1 MKRAALLLL
10 LALGGWACAS
20 APAGRSAAAAAAPGP
35 RAPYDASPAAPHSV
49 EIQIDSRAAREILES
64 LSKPRFDLPDAKL
77 LEDLPAVRLTIQDST
92 HTPEVFERDMAA
104 AFDEKSRTAVFDFWT
119 IRRERDR
126 WQALLQAVVARQN
139 DLVRLASRRA
149 SALLPG
155 DRPVTVAVRVHLSF
169 GLAGLAD
176 HLVLADSQGRDTMVV
191 DLARALGEMQGE
203 PLDSQI
209 SRLARLVAAEAFRQA
224 WLTYRR
230 GNPNWTGH
238 PEIAPIDLFL
248 RAVAEAGPVAVFSV
262 DENFVPLSVWLKA
275 PMKRSIDELNRRAEN
290 LAQAK
295 ENLEARVELTAE
307 MRRAEFV
314 TQVAGP
320 AGAFLADAIL
330 QTSGLD
336 ALRTAL
342 QNGPRAFF
350 QAYDKATQADKSLI
364 PLSHAIRERLR

>member
-1 MKRAALLLL
+1 MKATALLLL
-10 LALGGWACAS
+10 LALGGAACAS
-20 APAGRSAAAAAAPGP
+20 APAGKPAATTAAPGA

-49 EIQIDSRAAREILES
+49 EIQIDSRAAREVLES

-77 LEDLPAVRLTIQDST
+77 LEDLPAVRLAIQDST
-92 HTPEVFERDMAA
+92 HTPEVFERDIAA

-119 IRRERDR
+119 VRQERDR
-126 WQALLQAVVARQN
+126 WQALLQAVVARQS

-149 SALLPG
+149 AALLPG
-155 DRPVTVAVRVHLSF
+155 DRPVTVTVRVYLSF

-176 HLVLADSQGRDTMVV
+176 HLVLADSQGRDTMVI
-191 DLARALGEMQGE
+191 DMARALGEMQGE
-203 PLDSQI
+203 PLESQI
-209 SRLARLVAAEAFRQA
+209 SRLARLIAGEAFRQA
-224 WLTYRR
+224 WLVYRR
-230 GNPNWTGH
+230 GNPNWAGR
-238 PEIAPIDLFL
+238 PEIAPLDLFL

-262 DENFVPLSVWLKA
+262 DENFFPLSMWLKA

-290 LAQAK
+290 LAQAR

-314 TQVAGP
+314 RQVAGP
-320 AGAFLADAIL
+320 GGAFLADAIL

-336 ALRTAL
+336 ALRAAL

-350 QAYDKATQADKSLI
+350 AAYDKATQADKSLI

>member
-1 MKRAALLLL
+1 MKGAALLLL
-10 LALGGWACAS
+10 LVLGGGACAT
-20 APAGRSAAAAAAPGP
+20 APAGKSASTAAAPGP
-35 RAPYDASPAAPHSV
+35 HAPYDAAPAAPHSV
-49 EIQIDSRAAREILES
+49 DIRIDSRAAREVLET
-64 LSKPRFDLPDAKL
+64 LSKPRFDLPDVKL

-92 HTPEVFERDMAA
+92 RTPDVFERDMAA

-119 IRRERDR
+119 IRKERDR

-149 SALLPG
+149 AALLPG
-155 DRPVTVAVRVHLSF
+155 DRPVTVAVHVYLSF

-176 HLVLADSQGRDTMVV
+176 HLVLADSQGRDTMVI

-203 PLDSQI
+203 PLDSQV
-209 SRLARLVAAEAFRQA
+209 SRLARLVAGEAFRQA
-224 WLTYRR
+224 WLVYRR
-230 GNPNWTGH
+230 GNPNWAGR

-248 RAVAEAGPVAVFSV
+248 HAVAEAGPVAIFSV
-262 DENFVPLSVWLKA
+262 DENFFPLSVWLKA
-275 PMKRSIDELNRRAEN
+275 PMRRSIEELNRRAEN

-336 ALRTAL
+336 ALRAAL

-364 PLSHAIRERLR
+364 PLSHVIRERLR